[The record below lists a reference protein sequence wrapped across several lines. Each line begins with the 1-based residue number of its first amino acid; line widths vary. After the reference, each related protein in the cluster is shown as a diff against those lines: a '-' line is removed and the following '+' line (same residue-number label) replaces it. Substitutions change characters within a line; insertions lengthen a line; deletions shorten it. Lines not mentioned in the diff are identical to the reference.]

1 LRIVTNSFAGAV
13 LLIAAAIASDPLS
26 LLAPCISLTAR
37 DRSALSN
44 GEVIGRTLAAHDG
57 QVAVFA
63 STQLRT
69 NADTLVTATR
79 AIADLKKSRFVVA
92 IRRFS
97 DPPVL
102 TDLDELV
109 LSDRDV
115 AALASCELNRCS
127 FKLTAT
133 EIAAIV
139 HARAGGASRDAL
151 QAALKRVLLDR
162 VHIYLAEGLGAVS
175 PIVNRSKPH
184 VLSETLR
191 ALQAASPCVAQTPA
205 LAAWLAGV
213 PRNGGDVESF
223 MYWSQ
228 EYYGSGKP
236 VVLLTHVAIQR
247 DSPDAAVVM
256 AKQIFASRYMNGGFA
271 ITAVTTNPH
280 TGAHYLTY
288 FNRSAPDLL
297 GGFLGP
303 IKRNVL
309 ESRLSDEL
317 PEIILRLRARLEGTS
332 P

>member
-1 LRIVTNSFAGAV
+1 LPVVTNGFACAV
-13 LLIAAAIASDPLS
+13 VLIAAAIASDPLALLTPCVS
-26 LLAPCISLTAR
+26 LSSR
-37 DRSALSN
+37 ERRALSN
-44 GEVIGRTLAAHDG
+44 GEVIGRALSAQDG

-63 STQLRT
+63 TTQLRT
-69 NADTLVTATR
+69 NPEALVTATR

-97 DPPVL
+97 DPPLL

-115 AALASCELNRCS
+115 AALAACQLNRCS
-127 FKLTAT
+127 FKLTAA
-133 EIAAIV
+133 EIAAIAQ
-139 HARAGGASRDAL
+139 ARAGGANRDVL
-151 QAALKRVLLDR
+151 QAAFRRVLLDR
-162 VHIYLAEGLGAVS
+162 ANRYLAEGLGAVP

-184 VLSETLR
+184 VLNETLR
-191 ALQAASPCVAQTPA
+191 ELQAASPCVERTPA
-205 LAAWLAGV
+205 LAAWLAEF
-213 PRNGGDVESF
+213 PRAGRDVESF

-236 VVLLTHVAIQR
+236 VILLTHVAIQH
-247 DSPDAAVVM
+247 DSPDVAVVM
-256 AKQIFASRYMNGGFA
+256 AKQIFSSRYMNGGFA
-271 ITAVTTNPH
+271 ITAVTTDAD
-280 TGAHYLTY
+280 TGEHYLIY

-317 PEIILRLRARLEGTS
+317 PEIILKLRSRLEGT
-332 P
+332 